1 MKEKKMKKLWILITL
16 GALIL
21 SSLSAN
27 GMGETGGNS
36 AEYSGSYAFGGST
49 TLEPIFM
56 SADKVMMAR
65 YDVQISYDAP
75 GSSAGV
81 SGVLDGTY
89 TLGAASRD
97 LKESEIAE
105 GAVATPVGVDGVAIV
120 VNKASVGIDNLS
132 LDQVIGIYSGQIRNW
147 SEVGGADAEIVV
159 LNRDEA
165 SGTRSCF
172 NDSTVKKQ
180 GLDFAADA
188 IIVTSNGDMV
198 AKVGATPNSIGYC
211 GFAYIGRE
219 SGTKTISV
227 GGVEPLEEYVVDGS
241 YPISR
246 FLNVISK
253 GNPAAGSF
261 EEFYLNY
268 LLSEEGQEIVKSLKF
283 IPLQ

>member
-1 MKEKKMKKLWILITL
+1 MMKKIISLCVMGFFLL
-16 GALIL
+16 NL
-21 SSLSAN
+21 LSAN
-27 GMGETGGNS
+27 GTGEPTGGNS
-36 AEYSGSYAFGGST
+36 LYSGSYAFGGST

-56 SADKVMMAR
+56 NADKVMMAR

-97 LKESEIAE
+97 LKDTEIAD

-120 VNKASVGIDNLS
+120 VNKSTVGIDNLS

-147 SEVGGADAEIVV
+147 SQVGGADAEIVV

-172 NDSTVKKQ
+172 KDSTVKKQ
-180 GLDFAADA
+180 GVGFVEDA

-198 AKVGATPNSIGYC
+198 AKVGSTPNSIGYC
-211 GFAYIGRE
+211 GFAYIGRD
-219 SGTKTISV
+219 SATKTISV
-227 GGVEPLEEYVVDGS
+227 GEVDPAEEYVVDGS

-253 GNPAAGSF
+253 GNPSPGSF
-261 EEFYLNY
+261 EEYYLNY

>member
-1 MKEKKMKKLWILITL
+1 MKKIMSLLIMSIFL
-16 GALIL
+16 LNA
-21 SSLSAN
+21 LSAN
-27 GMGETGGNS
+27 GTGETSSANGG
-36 AEYSGSYAFGGST
+36 YTGSYAFGGST

-56 SADKVMMAR
+56 DANKVMMAR
-65 YDVQISYDAP
+65 YYVQISYDAP

-97 LKESEIAE
+97 LKDAEIAE

-120 VNKASVGIDNLS
+120 VNKASVGIENLS
-132 LDQVIGIYSGQIRNW
+132 LEQVIAIYAGQITNW
-147 SEVGGADAEIVV
+147 KDVGGADAEIVV

-172 NDSTVKKQ
+172 KDSTVKKQ
-180 GLDFAADA
+180 GVGFVEDA

-198 AKVGATPNSIGYC
+198 AKVGSTPNSIGYC
-211 GFAYIGRE
+211 GFAYIGRD
-219 SGTKTISV
+219 SGTKTLSV
-227 GGVEPLEEYVVDGS
+227 SGVQPVEERVVDGS
-241 YPISR
+241 YAISR

-253 GNPAAGSF
+253 GEPAEGSF

-268 LLSEEGQEIVKSLKF
+268 LLSEEGQEIVKALKF